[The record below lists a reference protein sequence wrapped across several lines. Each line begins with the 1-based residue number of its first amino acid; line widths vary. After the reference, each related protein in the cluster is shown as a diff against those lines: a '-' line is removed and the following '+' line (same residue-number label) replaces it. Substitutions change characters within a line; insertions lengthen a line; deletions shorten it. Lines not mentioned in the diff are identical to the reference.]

1 MEFKAMP
8 DSEIFDRSRLVE
20 LMSVLD
26 MATVQRLVTML
37 ELNCREFAGNFQRA
51 IESGDVVA
59 AQAQAHKLA
68 GALSQYGLV
77 ALAREFRELEREAL
91 GTIASA
97 LPRLTARLSRELA
110 ALPDYVSRLGG
121 ETAID

>member
-1 MEFKAMP
+1 MEFKVMP
-8 DSEIFDRSRLVE
+8 DAEIFDRSRLVE

-26 MATVQRLVTML
+26 MATVQRLVAML

-51 IESGDVVA
+51 IESADVVA

-77 ALAREFRELEREAL
+77 ALAREFRELEREGL
-91 GTIASA
+91 GAIASA
-97 LPRLTARLSRELA
+97 LPRLTARLSEELA
-110 ALPDYVSRLGG
+110 ALPDYVSRLDG